1 MPRRTL
7 PLTDTEIKNAK
18 PRDKEYNLAD
28 GNGLSLRV
36 KPTGTKAWIFN
47 YYHPFTKKRTNLGLG
62 NYPEVTLAQARQRRD
77 EARKLLAQDIDPQEH
92 RELNRAQQKA
102 EFDNTFQKVAEDWLD
117 VKRPAITENHAKSTW
132 NSLELH
138 IFPEIGNYPIS
149 QLTAPKMIS
158 ILKPIAL
165 KGNLETVKRLC
176 QRINEIMV
184 FAVNTGL
191 IPQNNL
197 AGINKAFSAPA
208 KKNMATISP
217 NELPLLMRTL
227 SRASIRFTT
236 RCLVEWQLHTMTRPA
251 EAAGAR
257 WDEINFEE
265 KLWVIPAERMKKRRA
280 HSIPLTP
287 QTLALLEELKPI
299 SGHRE
304 YLFPADRDPRT
315 HINNQTA
322 NMALKRMGFKDKL
335 VSHGLRALA
344 STTLNEN
351 GFDYDLIEA
360 ALAHVDKNEVR
371 AAYNRAEYIK
381 RRIPMMEWWSAHI
394 EKCATNVV
402 PIDQNKES
410 ATSA

>member
-1 MPRRTL
+1 
-7 PLTDTEIKNAK
+7 
-18 PRDKEYNLAD
+18 
-28 GNGLSLRV
+28 
-36 KPTGTKAWIFN
+36 
-47 YYHPFTKKRTNLGLG
+47 
-62 NYPEVTLAQARQRRD
+62 
-77 EARKLLAQDIDPQEH
+77 
-92 RELNRAQQKA
+92 
-102 EFDNTFQKVAEDWLD
+102 
-117 VKRPAITENHAKSTW
+117 
-132 NSLELH
+132 
-138 IFPEIGNYPIS
+138 
-149 QLTAPKMIS
+149 
-158 ILKPIAL
+158 
-165 KGNLETVKRLC
+165 
-176 QRINEIMV
+176 
-184 FAVNTGL
+184 
-191 IPQNNL
+191 
-197 AGINKAFSAPA
+197 
-208 KKNMATISP
+208 
-217 NELPLLMRTL
+217 
-227 SRASIRFTT
+227 
-236 RCLVEWQLHTMTRPA
+236 MTRPA

-351 GFDYDLIEA
+351 GFNYDLIEA

-381 RRIPMMEWWSAHI
+381 RRIPMMAWWSAHI

-402 PIDQNKES
+402 PIDRNKES

>member
-102 EFDNTFQKVAEDWLD
+102 EFDNTFKKVAEDWLD

-158 ILKPIAL
+158 ILKPIAH

-217 NELPLLMRTL
+217 DELPVLMRAI

-236 RCLVEWQLHTMTRPA
+236 RCLIEWQLHTMTRPA

-265 KLWVIPAERMKKRRA
+265 KLWVIPADRMKKRRA

-304 YLFPADRDPRT
+304 HLFPADRDPRT

-322 NMALKRMGFKDKL
+322 NMALKRMGFKDQL

-351 GFDYDLIEA
+351 GFNYDLIEA

>member
-158 ILKPIAL
+158 ILRPIAL

-236 RCLVEWQLHTMTRPA
+236 RCLIEWQLHTMTRPA

-351 GFDYDLIEA
+351 GFNYDLIEA

>member
-1 MPRRTL
+1 
-7 PLTDTEIKNAK
+7 
-18 PRDKEYNLAD
+18 
-28 GNGLSLRV
+28 
-36 KPTGTKAWIFN
+36 
-47 YYHPFTKKRTNLGLG
+47 
-62 NYPEVTLAQARQRRD
+62 
-77 EARKLLAQDIDPQEH
+77 
-92 RELNRAQQKA
+92 
-102 EFDNTFQKVAEDWLD
+102 
-117 VKRPAITENHAKSTW
+117 NHAKSTW

-158 ILKPIAL
+158 ILRPIAL

-236 RCLVEWQLHTMTRPA
+236 RCLIEWQLHTMTRPA

-280 HSIPLTP
+280 HSIP
-287 QTLALLEELKPI
+287 
-299 SGHRE
+299 
-304 YLFPADRDPRT
+304 
-315 HINNQTA
+315 
-322 NMALKRMGFKDKL
+322 
-335 VSHGLRALA
+335 
-344 STTLNEN
+344 
-351 GFDYDLIEA
+351 
-360 ALAHVDKNEVR
+360 
-371 AAYNRAEYIK
+371 
-381 RRIPMMEWWSAHI
+381 
-394 EKCATNVV
+394 
-402 PIDQNKES
+402 
-410 ATSA
+410 

>member
-36 KPTGTKAWIFN
+36 KPIGTKAWIFN

-77 EARKLLAQDIDPQEH
+77 EARKLLAQDIDPQEQ

-102 EFDNTFQKVAEDWLD
+102 EFDNTFQKVAQDWLD

>member
-62 NYPEVTLAQARQRRD
+62 NYPEVTLAHARQRRD

-158 ILKPIAL
+158 ILRPIAL

-236 RCLVEWQLHTMTRPA
+236 RCLIEWQLHTMTRPA

-351 GFDYDLIEA
+351 GFNYDLIEA